1 MKPLSSLETIPMTSR
16 HNARMIALVLLV
28 TTAPA
33 AQAQLGGLV
42 SMPHIAVGLVGST
55 LGLGGDVAVG
65 LGKFIVVRGSQHA
78 GSIGANRSFSSQPYE
93 LFAKADNRAFMLDV
107 HPFGGGIYLSA
118 GKVINKSTI
127 ALTGTPT
134 GGTYTFNGQAY
145 PADSVGSVIGAIQL
159 PENSMFY
166 GLGWDHTFGNSW
178 PASLVSRVGV
188 LRQDKVTLAL
198 SATGPFGQASNPSHA
213 QFQAALDAERLKQE
227 QSASEQSFVKNMP
240 VVELGLR
247 LRLF

>member
-1 MKPLSSLETIPMTSR
+1 MTSR
-16 HNARMIALVLLV
+16 TLARSAAALALFVSMV
-28 TTAPA
+28 PA
-33 AQAQLGGLV
+33 AHAQLG
-42 SMPHIAVGLVGST
+42 MIPTPHIAVGVVGST
-55 LGLGGDVAVG
+55 LGLGGDVALG
-65 LGKFIVVRGSQHA
+65 LGRFIVLRGSQHA
-78 GSIGANRSFSSQPYE
+78 GSIGASRSLSSQPYE
-93 LFAKADNRAFMLDV
+93 LFAKADNRSFMLDI
-107 HPFGGGIYLSA
+107 HPFGGGIYVSA

-134 GGTYTFNGQAY
+134 GGSYSFNGQAY

-178 PASLVSRVGV
+178 PASLTSRIGV
-188 LRQDKVTLAL
+188 LRQDQVKLAL
-198 SATGPFGQASNPSHA
+198 NATGPYGQASNPAHA
-213 QFQAALDAERLKQE
+213 SFQAQLDAERLKQE
-227 QSASEQSFVKNMP
+227 QSASNESYIKNMP